1 VSGGKSLDELSGV
14 LLESLRTHM
23 EATARKLATS
33 PASEKLSA
41 LEKKAQGLV
50 PRPTAR
56 VKANG
61 FYGYN
66 KFIQELPQEVRER
79 YPVDMRNLGDSGEL
93 QRLIDGR
100 RNLLDI
106 KKMVDAQ
113 SPSQANLQDVLNY
126 LEALKAAGL
135 VEY

>member
-1 VSGGKSLDELSGV
+1 
-14 LLESLRTHM
+14 M

-41 LEKKAQGLV
+41 LEKKAQGMM

-61 FYGYN
+61 PWGYS
-66 KFIQELPQEVRER
+66 KFIQELPQEVRDR
-79 YPVDMRNLGDSGEL
+79 YPVNMRNLGDPGEL

-100 RNLLDI
+100 RNLLEI

-113 SPSQANLQDVLNY
+113 SPAQASLQEMLNY
-126 LEALKAAGL
+126 LETLKAAGL
-135 VEY
+135 VQY